1 MRKHNG
7 FSIKGTNSMAFHFFL
22 NVTQLQELQSESVCI
37 GHAEQAESHAT
48 FKKVTDKNHAE
59 KHVYTRPES

>member
-1 MRKHNG
+1 
-7 FSIKGTNSMAFHFFL
+7 MAFHFFL
-22 NVTQLQELQSESVCI
+22 NVTQLRELQSESVCI